1 MFTASR
7 RGRGHGPLLAGALLL
22 VAVACADVDRTVTEH
37 RIETDPE
44 GSRTWLLGWESN
56 VYPRIEVEVD
66 AICWNRAGVGQPLP
80 EFCLTTRILAN
91 ETQPLRRSLLL
102 GAAAVAIAVYL
113 LVETARRRI
122 SWPPVVD
129 RVTAGD
135 PPVPHFS
142 TLAATR
148 LARAATREQFEATH
162 PPRRPR
168 RYRLMSFL
176 AGLLVPVLV
185 LPPAVLLAGYGTA
198 LGWALVTGAV
208 LLLGVWLAAIAL
220 VTPLPLPP
228 VRTEPH
234 LARFAFLGGAAL
246 GLLVVAAIG
255 LIQRTPLLE
264 LNGIVLL
271 G

>member
-1 MFTASR
+1 MRAAKHRGTAVALA
-7 RGRGHGPLLAGALLL
+7 LLAALL
-22 VAVACADVDRTVTEH
+22 AATACADIDRTVTEH
-37 RIETDPE
+37 RIETDLE
-44 GSRTWLLGWESN
+44 GNRTRLLAWESN
-56 VYPRIEVEVD
+56 VYPRIEVEAD
-66 AICWNRAGVGQPLP
+66 PICWNRAAVGQPLP

-102 GAAAVAIAVYL
+102 GAAAVAIALYL

-122 SWPPVVD
+122 SWPPAVD
-129 RVTAGD
+129 RVTAAD

-142 TLAATR
+142 TLAAVR
-148 LARAATREQFEATH
+148 LARAATREQSEAAH

-168 RYRLMSFL
+168 RYRLLSFL

-185 LPPAVLLAGYGTA
+185 LPPAILLVGYGTA
-198 LGWALVTGAV
+198 LGWGLATGAV
-208 LLLGVWLAAIAL
+208 LFLGVWVAAIGL

-234 LARFAFLGGAAL
+234 LARLAFLGGAAA
-246 GLLVVAAIG
+246 GLLVAAAIG

-264 LNGIVLL
+264 LNGLAL
-271 G
+271 FA